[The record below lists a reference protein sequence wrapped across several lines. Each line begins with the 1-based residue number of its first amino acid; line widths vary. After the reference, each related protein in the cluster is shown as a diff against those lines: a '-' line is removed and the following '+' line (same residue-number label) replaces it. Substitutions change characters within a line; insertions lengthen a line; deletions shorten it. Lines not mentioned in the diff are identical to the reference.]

1 MAHAFAAPCSSRTPC
16 VVGRERTLRRQ
27 DARQRGAC
35 GASRRTTARSGAGP
49 ASSGQ
54 YVRRLSIVAALLS
67 LIMLRLLERLFDDS
81 RVRKLPSLAHP
92 KGPSQRCA
100 NTFMQES
107 RPLLWLR
114 NRLPVIFLA
123 PGWLRPVLRTSP
135 PSPG

>member
-1 MAHAFAAPCSSRTPC
+1 MAHAFAAPCWSRTPC

-35 GASRRTTARSGAGP
+35 DASRRTTARSGAGP

-81 RVRKLPSLAHP
+81 RVRKLPSLLTLRDHRKRA
-92 KGPSQRCA
+92 QTLLCR
-100 NTFMQES
+100 S
-107 RPLLWLR
+107 RDHCSGLGTVCR
-114 NRLPVIFLA
+114 
-123 PGWLRPVLRTSP
+123 
-135 PSPG
+135 